1 MDLERRRV
9 RLAGWILG
17 RHMRPA
23 TDARGPC
30 SVSNAARPTH
40 FEEVK
45 CEQPNHTESDNQHR
59 EGYRIAWDSGVRVAE
74 IVRAKRPHRAVSQPA
89 PRLGGVSREDGTRV
103 PGPSEPDNTAE
114 RTCM

>member
-23 TDARGPC
+23 ADARGPC
-30 SVSNAARPTH
+30 SVSNAARPTN

-59 EGYRIAWDSGVRVAE
+59 EGYRIAWDSSNGEAFFRYFAM
-74 IVRAKRPHRAVSQPA
+74 IAGLMCR
-89 PRLGGVSREDGTRV
+89 
-103 PGPSEPDNTAE
+103 
-114 RTCM
+114 